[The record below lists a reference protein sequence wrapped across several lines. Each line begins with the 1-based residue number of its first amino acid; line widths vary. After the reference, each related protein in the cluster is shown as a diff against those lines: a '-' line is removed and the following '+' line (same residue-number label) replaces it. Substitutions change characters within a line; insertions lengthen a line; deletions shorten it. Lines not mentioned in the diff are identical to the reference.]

1 MDRPWIHF
9 VDISFMHK
17 RLNHRAASQDFKAP
31 EETRVGTG
39 RVHGELKAG
48 GSTPAAVK
56 SFPECHSLP
65 WTSTV
70 KSHFTSWLHTAFPKE
85 NRKPKKDST
94 GDFKVATQRL

>member
-1 MDRPWIHF
+1 MDRPWLHF

-48 GSTPAAVK
+48 YFHSSSSLKVPRMPLPALDINSKV
-56 SFPECHSLP
+56 SFYKLVAHC
-65 WTSTV
+65 
-70 KSHFTSWLHTAFPKE
+70 FPKGKWE
-85 NRKPKKDST
+85 AKKKIPQVIS
-94 GDFKVATQRL
+94 K